1 MQWKTICF
9 IIMGI
14 FLRVCLHSC
23 SKCSFKVCPVPVAYH
38 CLWVFSPFHHP
49 HPTPGSFPG
58 SAPFLTPPVSSPASC
73 SSIHKTQM
81 LAQKKEGK
89 EKGHWLTLSASGV
102 LQLKWQETPGGLCFA
117 PTQRISLRD
126 TLSFLQQF
134 LSHGLHAKHLTFLRP
149 FQTLPRF
156 PGVQQQGYQIKSR
169 LPVKFKFQGN
179 SE

>member
-49 HPTPGSFPG
+49 HPTPGPFPG

-81 LAQKKEGK
+81 LAQKEEGK
-89 EKGHWLTLSASGV
+89 EKGRWLTLSASGGLTVKVAGDSRWLMFCSHSEDFFERHLILPATV
-102 LQLKWQETPGGLCFA
+102 LVSWSSRQTP
-117 PTQRISLRD
+117 D
-126 TLSFLQQF
+126 LS
-134 LSHGLHAKHLTFLRP
+134 K
-149 FQTLPRF
+149 TLPDT
-156 PGVQQQGYQIKSR
+156 PEVSR
-169 LPVKFKFQGN
+169 SSTTGLPDKIQVA
-179 SE
+179 S